1 MAVTAAMVS
10 QLRTQ
15 TGLPMMDCKKALE
28 ESGGDIEAAKE
39 VLRKAGHGRMA
50 KFAGR
55 EAAKG
60 RVAVHIGNGVA
71 SIVEMRCE
79 TEPVAGTED
88 FVALAN
94 AAAQVAAGMD
104 NPTPATVLA
113 AARPGGSGTIQEFLN
128 EVFNKIRE
136 KMELKRVARLTGV
149 CGSYIHFNSQ
159 NGAIVSLSGACPD
172 EVMRDVC
179 MHIVSIKPAYS
190 RRDQVPAADVE
201 RERAAFMEEAK
212 GKPPQIAEKMVAGK
226 LDRWFGE
233 SVLPEQPFVKD
244 DKQSVA
250 AYIGKSAAG
259 VTITDFVRFEVGAM

>member
-1 MAVTAAMVS
+1 MAITAAMVS

-28 ESGGDIEAAKE
+28 ESGGDLEKAKE

-50 KFAGR
+50 KFAER

-60 RVAVHIGNGVA
+60 RVAVHIGNGGA

-88 FVALAN
+88 FIALASE
-94 AAAQVAAGMD
+94 AAQVAASMD
-104 NPTPATVLA
+104 NPTPAAVLA
-113 AARPGGSGTIQEFLN
+113 AGRPGGSGSIQDFLN

-136 KMELKRVARLTGV
+136 KMELKRVARLKGV

-159 NGAIVSLSGACPD
+159 NGAIVSMSGACPE

-179 MHIVSIKPAYS
+179 MHIVSIKPAFC
-190 RRDQVPAADVE
+190 RRDQVPAADIE
-201 RERAAFMEEAK
+201 REKAGFMEEAK

-226 LDRWFGE
+226 MDRWFGE

-250 AYIGKSAAG
+250 AYVSKAAPG
-259 VTITDFVRFEVGAM
+259 VTITDFVRFEVGAV